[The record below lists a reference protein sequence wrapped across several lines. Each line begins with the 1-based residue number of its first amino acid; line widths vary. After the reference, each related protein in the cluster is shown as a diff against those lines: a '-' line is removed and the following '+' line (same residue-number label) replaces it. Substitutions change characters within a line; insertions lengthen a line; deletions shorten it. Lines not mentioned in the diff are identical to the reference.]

1 MPITPYLDGI
11 SFDHETKRVMGVA
24 FEMARTALRRSDSGD
39 PVVAIVA
46 RKIIALA
53 KDGEI
58 NPDLLCDKALMG
70 LQLRKLS
77 AAGNGASLADLLEVL
92 VHSAIDLTGG
102 KARAAF
108 YRANANESELHHI
121 TGMPQAYARHVDGF
135 AISGQSLAC
144 GLAAFK
150 RQPIITPDVI
160 AEPRWKPWLWLA
172 KEFDYRACWSFPI
185 ETSAG
190 KLFGTFAMYYKD
202 PTEATPP
209 DLDLTSTLTRAA
221 STIIHDVGANRDEAD
236 RLIHPPL
243 RRRGGFEVA
252 R

>member
-1 MPITPYLDGI
+1 MPIAPYLDGI
-11 SFDHETKRVMGVA
+11 SFDPETKRVMGVA
-24 FEMARTALRRSDSGD
+24 FEIARAALRRSDSWD

-53 KDGEI
+53 KDGER
-58 NPDLLCDKALMG
+58 NPDLLCEKALTG

-92 VHSAIDLTGG
+92 VHSAIDLSGG

-108 YRANANESELHHI
+108 YRANANGSQLHHI

-135 AISGQSLAC
+135 VISGQSLAC
-144 GLAAFK
+144 GLAAFT

-185 ETSAG
+185 ETSAA
-190 KLFGTFAMYYKD
+190 KLVGTFAMYYKE
-202 PTEATPP
+202 PTAATPR
-209 DLDLTSTLTRAA
+209 DLDLASTLTRSAA
-221 STIIHDVGANRDEAD
+221 TIISRH
-236 RLIHPPL
+236 
-243 RRRGGFEVA
+243 
-252 R
+252 